1 MPQLF
6 HFQMSTFNEHDELS
20 PLSDESIES
29 RRKKPQWVVDAILNT
44 LPAAEAPDAAP
55 VGLVLKQL
63 HFPVFTT
70 ALMLSVWVAFLYGK
84 FFMIPDPSL
93 AVQDI
98 NPPNTRLFFMTVD
111 PYPACG
117 DARLELWRLVSVQFV
132 HAGWS
137 HIISNTL
144 LGWGIGVTLESVGGT
159 VLAALTFEVAVVV
172 GSLMHSYVLPYN
184 SLVGCSH
191 GVYGWYGALM
201 CYCAAHVYQSR
212 ANALVFMLLAALIGY
227 SGVGYVRN
235 YQPDIAYEAHFGGFV
250 AGLLICCVWYS
261 GWNKSAPGF
270 AAVSTVE
277 GGSSVVR
284 LDRSVYTPVSP
295 ENVAI
300 CGIFCAMLAG
310 FAGYLSVHYATSW
323 PPSPDFNPTLHSLP
337 AGSCCMDLF
346 RIMGESRNLTQSYI
360 TSNFYCGAQRTLS
373 PPSR

>member
-1 MPQLF
+1 
-6 HFQMSTFNEHDELS
+6 MSTFNEHDELS
-20 PLSDESIES
+20 PSSDVSIES

-144 LGWGIGVTLESVGGT
+144 FGFVSGVVLESHTGS
-159 VLAALTFEVAVVV
+159 LFAALTFEVAVVL
-172 GSLMHSYVLPYN
+172 GSLMHSYVLPYHM
-184 SLVGCSH
+184 LVGCSH
-191 GVYGWYGALM
+191 GVHGWYGVLLCCCASHATMGWVQAAVFAILAIPFALGVHA
-201 CYCAAHVYQSR
+201 Y
-212 ANALVFMLLAALIGY
+212 VFMY
-227 SGVGYVRN
+227 DSKS
-235 YQPDIAYEAHFGGFV
+235 AYEADFGGLVTGILLCCFV
-250 AGLLICCVWYS
+250 GRFTKHGEDDTVVGPVDDRWLVALI
-261 GWNKSAPGF
+261 APYPNMNGTCSILF
-270 AAVSTVE
+270 
-277 GGSSVVR
+277 G
-284 LDRSVYTPVSP
+284 
-295 ENVAI
+295 
-300 CGIFCAMLAG
+300 AMLAG